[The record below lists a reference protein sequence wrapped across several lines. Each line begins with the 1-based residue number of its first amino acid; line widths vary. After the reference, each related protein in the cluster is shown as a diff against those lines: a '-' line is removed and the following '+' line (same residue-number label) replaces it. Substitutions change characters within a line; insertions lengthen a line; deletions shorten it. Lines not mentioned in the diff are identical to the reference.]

1 MAVSTMV
8 GTAKKNMHFGIFVS
22 AEAQEIKLQGNFQGS
37 KCDGDL
43 YSYENFFFLF
53 YEKIPSLLEPVGF
66 FSKYF

>member
-37 KCDGDL
+37 RCDGDL
-43 YSYENFFFLF
+43 YSYENFFFCFTKKFLPF
-53 YEKIPSLLEPVGF
+53 LTP
-66 FSKYF
+66 